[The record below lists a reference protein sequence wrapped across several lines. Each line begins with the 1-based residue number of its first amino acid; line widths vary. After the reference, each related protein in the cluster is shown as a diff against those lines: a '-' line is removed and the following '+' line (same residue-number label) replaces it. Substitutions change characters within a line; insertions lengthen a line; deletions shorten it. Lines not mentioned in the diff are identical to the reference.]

1 MGTDSVPVTDSD
13 RLLATLEGLLSIRS
27 LELRGAL
34 DEAAMPVLNALG
46 ADKLDVFLYQ
56 PESDSLVAMG
66 ASDTPLA
73 HRQRQLGLDRLA
85 IANGGR
91 VVETYRTGVSA
102 VHGHVDED
110 VEELKG
116 VKDGLGIRSQ
126 LNVPLHVN
134 GELRGVLSAV
144 SSHVERFTEQDLL
157 FVKAIAGWIGIVTG
171 RAELAEAMTQRAF
184 ERGRRT
190 AADELTR
197 LTSRQREIAALIAE
211 GLTNEEIAERLVV
224 VTGTVANHIA
234 SMLSRL
240 GLRNRT
246 QIATWAVE
254 RGLFQSGALPFET
267 STPSVDGIAKLD

>member
-13 RLLATLEGLLSIRS
+13 RLLATLEGLLAIRS
-27 LELRGAL
+27 VELHGAL

-46 ADKLDVFLYQ
+46 ADKIDVFLYQ

-91 VVETYRTGVSA
+91 VVEVYRTGVPA

-126 LNVPLHVN
+126 LNVPLLVN

-144 SSHVERFTEQDLL
+144 STHVERFAERDLL
-157 FVKAIAGWIGIVTG
+157 FVRAIAGWIGIVTG

-184 ERGRRT
+184 ERGRRN

-197 LTSRQREIAALIAE
+197 LTARQREIAALIAE

-234 SMLSRL
+234 SMLGRL

-254 RGLFQSGALPFET
+254 RGLFQSEVEAFET
-267 STPSVDGIAKLD
+267 SNLSVDGTSNLG

>member
-1 MGTDSVPVTDSD
+1 MGTDSAPVTDSD
-13 RLLATLEGLLSIRS
+13 RLLGTLEGLLAIRS

-46 ADKLDVFLYQ
+46 ADKIDVFLYQ

-91 VVETYRTGVSA
+91 AVEAYRTGLPV

-110 VEELKG
+110 EDELKG
-116 VKDGLGIRSQ
+116 VKDGLGVRSQ

-144 SSHVERFTEQDLL
+144 SSQAERFTDRDLH
-157 FVKAIAGWIGIVTG
+157 FAQAIAGWIGIVTG
-171 RAELAEAMTQRAF
+171 RAELAGAMTQQAF
-184 ERGRRT
+184 ERGRRD
-190 AADELTR
+190 AAAELTR

-234 SMLSRL
+234 SMLGRL

-254 RGLFQSGALPFET
+254 RGLYQSGLEALDT
-267 STPSVDGIAKLD
+267 SNPSVDGQSRSG